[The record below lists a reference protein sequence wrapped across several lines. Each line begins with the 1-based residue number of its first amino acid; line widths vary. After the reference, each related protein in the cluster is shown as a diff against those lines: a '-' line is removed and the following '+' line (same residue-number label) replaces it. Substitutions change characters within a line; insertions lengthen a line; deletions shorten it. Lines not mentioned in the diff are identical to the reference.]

1 MYKGK
6 KIYVVYRAFYG
17 DDFIE
22 ESLKSILPYA
32 DKIFV
37 FWTDRAFAGIHTVE
51 YNDEVY
57 RIPKKIDN
65 IVDKITDLKE
75 EKIVLIKQHFSTN
88 NNQFTIMYNNII
100 VPKYGSSDILM
111 MMEIDHVFRKDQI
124 EMALD
129 EFIEREYS
137 QATTEQWEV
146 WKGFSHCV
154 PQLCDPPLPDLK
166 EYIAK
171 VGISV
176 PQFFSKYK
184 IKSLKNPRFRLCSM
198 FWNTEKIGVLPTTFM
213 HCNSSQYPLNR
224 LSARTHNLGFAWSY
238 KTNFWKHIICIG
250 IGKEIQDTVA
260 NIDWFQKKWVE
271 WDYEKNNY
279 QLEQST
285 SYEWTIP
292 RAIPYDKN
300 ELPESIKNNLEKFIN
315 ANYDENIK

>member
-37 FWTDRAFAGIHTVE
+37 FWTDRAFGKIHSVE
-51 YNDEVY
+51 YNNEIY
-57 RIPKKIDN
+57 KIPKKIDN

-75 EKIVLIKQHFSTN
+75 EKIVLIKQYFSTN

-100 VPKYGSSDILM
+100 VPKYGSSDILI
-111 MMEIDHVFRKDQI
+111 MMEVDHVFRKDQI

-146 WKGFSHCV
+146 WKGFNHCV

-166 EYIAK
+166 EHIDK
-171 VGISV
+171 MGISISE
-176 PQFFSKYK
+176 FFSKYK
-184 IKSLKNPRFRLCSM
+184 IRSLKNPRFRLCSM
-198 FWNTEKIGVLPTTFM
+198 FWNTEKIGLLPSTHM

-238 KTNFWKHIICIG
+238 KTNFWKHVISLG
-250 IGKEIQDTVA
+250 IASKINDTAA
-260 NIDWFQKKWVE
+260 NPNWFEEKWVT
-271 WDYEKNNY
+271 WHPTKNNTN
-279 QLEQST
+279 LEQAVGF
-285 SYEWTIP
+285 EWQIP
-292 RAIPYDKN
+292 KAVPYSIE
-300 ELPESIKNNLEKFIN
+300 ELPESIKSNLDKFIS
-315 ANYDENIK
+315 ANYNEEL